1 MLFLRRPR
9 KPLACSRT
17 RFRRARLGTARGAR
31 DMDQPS
37 LRVRHPALDA
47 LGFGGAHRRGAA
59 QLTDLLVRALNHAV
73 ALARLA
79 VLDLAGRG
87 EPKALFGARF
97 GLHFGHF
104 ASPWDAEVR
113 SRFRVATACPYAGR
127 PERTAG
133 YREIG
138 CEFKLACK
146 SQAMVPRCWR
156 SFRNIT
162 VAWRAGYS
170 CRRSPL

>member
-59 QLTDLLVRALNHAV
+59 QLTDLLVRALDHAV

-79 VLDLAGRG
+79 MLDLAARG
-87 EPKALFGARF
+87 EPEALFGARF
-97 GLHFGHF
+97 GFQLGHF
-104 ASPWDAEVR
+104 ASPWGTRPR
-113 SRFRVATACPYAGR
+113 SLFEGR
-127 PERTAG
+127 HGMP
-133 YREIG
+133 
-138 CEFKLACK
+138 
-146 SQAMVPRCWR
+146 
-156 SFRNIT
+156 
-162 VAWRAGYS
+162 
-170 CRRSPL
+170 